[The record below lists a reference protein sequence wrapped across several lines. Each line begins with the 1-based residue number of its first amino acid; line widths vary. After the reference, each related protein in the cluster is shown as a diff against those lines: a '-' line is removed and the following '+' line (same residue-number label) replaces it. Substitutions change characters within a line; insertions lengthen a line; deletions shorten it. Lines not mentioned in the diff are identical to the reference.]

1 MPLIAIALLVA
12 AALGG
17 GVSVAANSSLPGDA
31 LWGFKTAVNENVEGA
46 LATSDEAKANWDI
59 AAASARLD
67 EAKQLAAQGKLDAGA
82 QASLTANFDSHA
94 KDVADLVAKLEAKGN
109 TTAAAAVATRFQA
122 TLAQHASAVVEASA
136 SQNSDEQARVAPFL
150 TSVRDT
156 LDAAANLSAHASANA
171 STNDDS
177 NATSSDNE
185 VRASDGLR
193 INTGAQGGEGSSDS
207 ASTSGSGTV
216 KVNIY

>member
-17 GVSVAANSSLPGDA
+17 GVSVAANSSLPGDT
-31 LWGFKTAVNENVEGA
+31 LWGFKTTVNENVEGA
-46 LATSDEAKANWDI
+46 FAANDEAKANWDI
-59 AAASARLD
+59 SVASARLD
-67 EAKQLAAQGKLDAGA
+67 EAQKLAAEGKLDANA
-82 QASLTANFDSHA
+82 QAALTANFDNHA
-94 KDVADLVAKLEAKGN
+94 QDVANLVAKLEAKGN

-136 SQNSDEQARVAPFL
+136 HQNADTQAKMAPFL
-150 TSVRDT
+150 TSVRGT

-177 NATSSDNE
+177 NASSSDE
-185 VRASDGLR
+185 GAKASGALR
-193 INTGAQGGEGSSDS
+193 INTGAEGEGSSDS
-207 ASTSGSGTV
+207 ASTSDSGTV